1 MSFNHKFKKNVTY
14 ILFQVTYLQ
23 YLQHHASTLH
33 SENIHLYNNSLIDW
47 MIEKESLPISIL
59 AQVASVNLNTNYNL
73 IFSKT
78 YPFFSNYLNSTRKN
92 FMSSN
97 LSNEYNMDFNRPDPR
112 GRGWHP
118 TKARRDVLGSTSVQS
133 VRGSGWVAT
142 AGPTPRSPVL
152 SVTLWSTPTNR

>member
-47 MIEKESLPISIL
+47 MIEKESLQISIL
-59 AQVASVNLNTNYNL
+59 AQVASVNLNTNYDL
-73 IFSKT
+73 IFSQT

-97 LSNEYNMDFNRPDPR
+97 LSNEYNMDFLTGQTQGGGADTLPR
-112 GRGWHP
+112 QEEMFWG
-118 TKARRDVLGSTSVQS
+118 VQVS
-133 VRGSGWVAT
+133 KV
-142 AGPTPRSPVL
+142 
-152 SVTLWSTPTNR
+152 